1 MIMIITEHE
10 LESKVV
16 REEIWDAAFV
26 VLQKENGEDW
36 IYKSR
41 SSDISPD
48 KKLSFA
54 SFLSMLKTN
63 RVWYK

>member
-1 MIMIITEHE
+1 MIITEHE
-10 LESKVV
+10 LESEVV
-16 REEIWDAAFV
+16 REEFWDAAFV

-41 SSDISPD
+41 SSDISSD